1 MRIRR
6 IRRIRTTGATAGRPA
21 RTRSAAV
28 ALSACTALLLPLTAC
43 TSSGPSPASPTSP
56 ASSSEGSGGSGGSG
70 GSTEAKNGDTAPG
83 AGATAT
89 ARRAVPRGRGSR
101 LPDDLN
107 GDGHPDL
114 VLNDLVTAAGD
125 TYGDDAGIGIVYG
138 AKGATPFDP
147 AVRQTLDPRERGARV
162 DGVLPAAFDAV
173 AACDLDG
180 DGFGDLII
188 ATDPPYNGIGT
199 PPVPLQILFGGPQ
212 GPTGRAVVLKIPAK
226 ARAGDEWPDHPV
238 CGDFDGVGAG
248 GRPGA
253 PRARPPPLRA
263 GAECPPPPS
272 GAYFSVLGAAHR
284 ASTASGGRVSFL
296 RGPFDRTGAPRAA
309 AAPVPGGGPVLT
321 APEPKSDAN
330 GDGYDDL
337 VVVDRPRAPG
347 AAARGTLLLGGPNGP
362 ERTGGA
368 YRFTELRKP
377 PAPRLPGVP
386 AGKAA
391 TEVLR
396 ATDGYLATRTHR
408 AETSDLVA
416 LYAPAGSG
424 APAYRP
430 HPLLTFSTTLFLD

>member
-56 ASSSEGSGGSGGSG
+56 ASSSEGSG

-238 CGDFDGVGAG
+238 CGDFDGDGEVDLA
-248 GRPGA
+248 
-253 PRARPPPLRA
+253 
-263 GAECPPPPS
+263 
-272 GAYFSVLGAAHR
+272 V
-284 ASTASGGRVSFL
+284 TASGGRVGFL

-330 GDGYDDL
+330 GDGYNDL
-337 VVVDRPRAPG
+337 VVLDRPRAPG